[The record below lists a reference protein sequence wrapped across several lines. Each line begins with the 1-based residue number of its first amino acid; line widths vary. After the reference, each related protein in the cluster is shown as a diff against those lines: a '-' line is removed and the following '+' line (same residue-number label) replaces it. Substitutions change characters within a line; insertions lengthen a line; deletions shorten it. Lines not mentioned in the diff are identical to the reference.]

1 MPYPFGSIGLA
12 NPVGTTS
19 DTDVHATHYD
29 FLGNGGHRS
38 VETMS
43 ERNNITLNRRKF
55 GMLVTVTNDGDS
67 QNNKTYIL
75 CNSAMDPTCTD
86 NVIDNINWKEFS
98 AGSSGPPIDVPNGPT
113 YTPIYKN
120 ENEELEIKYLNDTR
134 NINSFP
140 GNTFSEKLYFALT
153 QYVPF
158 SPGVI
163 IDCTL
168 PVDDENGPYYNDP
181 IFIEGPPGGSFV
193 IAHPCTLRFGAH
205 AYVFEGFT
213 NALFVVISDNVTIE
227 GLGNTGHA
235 DGVTSMYDS
244 PKKTQLII
252 NQNGSTI
259 FHIKTSPRYAFIGGD
274 VLSTIAD
281 GIPTQAGADYIPRGI
296 ENLNIRHLDLLS
308 VTPGS
313 NWAVGED
320 GFVDVS
326 LSEFG
331 NGGILL
337 TEEIPYLQSH
347 PLIAQSLNQ
356 NVEEP
361 QQSRYGSF
369 TPLEQINKVKNCK
382 IEYVT
387 LSETYVHG
395 ITIIGGSNIEINF
408 CNFAKTGGHS
418 IFVGGIYLP
427 LTDAD
432 DPDFGDFLGQMKGG
446 GSKNI
451 VIKNCTSW
459 SPRYADVF
467 LINAFDVVIDNFSTT
482 LNGGRTGIY
491 VNNCKNV
498 KVTNC
503 NIANTQSL
511 TENITPTAIPRR
523 LLLRVASPAGNGSA
537 TNLYVN
543 DISARPDNDSEDRY
557 YLAAGISYLVYFS
570 ENVIFENCISKDPG
584 STMGTDYDRANSQF
598 TSHFSIIG
606 RSRGIKI
613 INPILLGDS
622 KMPYCYALRN
632 YPSYDLV
639 QSYEIPRDVFIDVDP
654 LVEIKKLSASS
665 IIMGQTVNLYSYIEQ
680 EGFDNPA
687 YDVDQTVSFNVN
699 YVSFKRVEDRP
710 APPLNFKTN
719 RHVDGIILHQN
730 GNHIMT
736 TLFGDPDSNYG
747 IDYTAKGHY
756 VSTLRLAKGSK
767 EITPLNLTALGI
779 YKPFEIEP
787 TWHYGTQS
795 YRFLVREDASGKVK
809 FLSPNDIDFSAQ
821 TAQSQMFPT
830 AVIVPPATAIFVQK
844 YGFLYLSPVMYT
856 DNTNPYFTDTIGTP
870 ENNYNKLPVW
880 GTIDG
885 SKTTLTKIAIMLEHE
900 QSAAI
905 GWDGTNHL
913 DIEFFIYNMDTQE
926 YSVFPIAFAGNGSM
940 ITPTTPT
947 GVYLEYGLGYEI
959 LNGVEKWAIRFK
971 NHSDELNNMNR
982 ASIKSVIYFTK

>member
-55 GMLVTVTNDGDS
+55 GMLVTVTNDGDL

-75 CNSAMDPTCTD
+75 CNSAMDSTCTD
-86 NVIDNINWKEFS
+86 STLDNINWKEFS

-193 IAHPCTLRFGAH
+193 IAQPCTLRFGAH
-205 AYVFEGFT
+205 AYVFEGFI

-227 GLGNTGHA
+227 GLGNTGNA
-235 DGVTSMYDS
+235 DGLTTVYDS

-274 VLSTIAD
+274 VLSTIVD
-281 GIPTQAGADYIPRGI
+281 GVPTQAGADYIPRGV

-308 VTPGS
+308 LTPGS

-326 LSEFG
+326 SSEFG

-347 PLIAQSLNQ
+347 PLIAQNLNQ

-482 LNGGRTGIY
+482 LIGGRTGIY

-511 TENITPTAIPRR
+511 TENITPTTIPRR

-543 DISARPDNDSEDRY
+543 DISANPENNAEDRY
-557 YLAAGISYLVYFS
+557 YLAAGISYLVYYS

-584 STMGTDYDRANSQF
+584 STIGTDYDRANSQF

-632 YPSYDLV
+632 YPSYNLET
-639 QSYEIPRDVFIDVDP
+639 YEIPRDVFIDVDP

-665 IIMGQTVNLYSYIEQ
+665 LIMGQTVNLYSYIEQ
-680 EGFDNPA
+680 DGFNDA
-687 YDVDQTVSFNVN
+687 GYDTDQMVSLNVN
-699 YVSFKRVEDRP
+699 YVSFKRVEERP

-719 RHVDGIILHQN
+719 RHVDAIILHQN
-730 GNHIMT
+730 GNYIMT
-736 TLFGDPDSNYG
+736 TADGNPEANYG
-747 IDYTAKGHY
+747 IDYTIKGHAL
-756 VSTLRLAKGSK
+756 STLRLSKGSK

-787 TWHYGTQS
+787 GWNNDPQS
-795 YRFLVREDASGKVK
+795 YRFLVREEGSGKVK
-809 FLSPNDIDFSAQ
+809 FLSSNDLDFSAQ
-821 TAQSQMFPT
+821 TAQSQMFST
-830 AVIVPPATAIFVQK
+830 AVIVPPALSIFQNK
-844 YGFLYLSPVMYT
+844 YGFLYLSPIMYT
-856 DNTNPYFTDTIGTP
+856 DNTNPYLTDTIGTV
-870 ENNYNKLPVW
+870 EDGYSKLPFW
-880 GTIDG
+880 GVSDG
-885 SKTTLTKIAIMLEHE
+885 SKTTVTKIAIMLEHE

-905 GWDGTNHL
+905 GWDNSNNL
-913 DIEFFIYNMDTQE
+913 DIEFFIYNGDTQDF
-926 YSVFPIAFAGNGSM
+926 SITPIAYSGNGGA

-947 GVYLEYGLGYEI
+947 GIYLEYTVSYEI

-971 NHSDELNNMNR
+971 NHSDELNSANR